1 MIEMKESMN
10 ESTNESTNDS
20 QSESLGE
27 RLIIPTEDALAE
39 AALES
44 RLEKSFSLTGV
55 VRI

>member
-1 MIEMKESMN
+1 MIEMK